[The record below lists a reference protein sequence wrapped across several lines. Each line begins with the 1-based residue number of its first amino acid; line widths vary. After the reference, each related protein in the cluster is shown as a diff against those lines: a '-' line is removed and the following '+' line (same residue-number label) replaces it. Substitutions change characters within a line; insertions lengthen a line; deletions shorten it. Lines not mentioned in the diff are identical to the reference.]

1 MEIYFWFFW
10 TGEFQNLGAVDLH
23 IAFWTEAT
31 IEELITSN
39 EIRSIIANPKTEP
52 ELKNGL
58 ILLSKKPSNCFSLFY
73 FLFFFNL

>member
-1 MEIYFWFFW
+1 MEI
-10 TGEFQNLGAVDLH
+10 H
-23 IAFWTEAT
+23 IAFWTEVT

-73 FLFFFNL
+73 FLFFFSTYNLLLGA

>member
-1 MEIYFWFFW
+1 MEIYFWFFERI
-10 TGEFQNLGAVDLH
+10 EFRVADLH
-23 IAFWTEAT
+23 IAFWTEVT